1 VAELHEATRKT
12 LRELA
17 RSVALLRS
25 GGRTLDDLPATERA
39 LLQAMDKAQRDVFM
53 AELAEAGAEE
63 ARSRFRDQLGQWRAQ
78 HAG

>member
-1 VAELHEATRKT
+1 MAESHEASRQI

-17 RSVALLRS
+17 RSVALFRG
-25 GGRTLDDLPATERA
+25 GGRTLDELPAMERE
-39 LLQAMDKAQRDVFM
+39 LLQAMDEAQRDVFM

-78 HAG
+78 HVG